1 MNDDEMNDN
10 SSSSAT
16 LSVIAFAIALI
27 VVGIPVGVF
36 TTTPGGSSATTI
48 SAMLARRYDLDDNE
62 GIMWTRLWVGIA
74 CLINA
79 ILIIAFVSI
88 IVSKDMTYCNNDSDD
103 EDEEAHHYGISITL
117 IVLTL
122 VAACGLV
129 GLLSIIGE
137 WNPFFPSSDRATTL
151 FHVSCFGVAAICFP
165 IIFILLLELP
175 VVRNLAGPESTIAS
189 LYVAPSIAL
198 ALCLPVVS
206 VWLSKRLTFDPGYS
220 ILILEFLMISMLGI
234 EWILLGVAFLD
245 CGPT

>member
-1 MNDDEMNDN
+1 MNGEMNEK

-27 VVGIPVGVF
+27 MVGIPVGVF
-36 TTTPGGSSATTI
+36 TTTPGGSRATTI
-48 SAMLARRYDLDDNE
+48 SAMLALRYDLDDSE

-74 CLINA
+74 CLIHA
-79 ILIIAFVSI
+79 FLIIAFVSI
-88 IVSKDMTYCNNDSDD
+88 VVSKDMTYCNNDSDD
-103 EDEEAHHYGISITL
+103 EDDARHYGISITL

-122 VAACGLV
+122 IAACGLV

-137 WNPFFPSSDRATTL
+137 WNPFFPSSNHATTL
-151 FHVSCFGVAAICFP
+151 LHISCFGVAAFCFP

-175 VVRNLAGPESTIAS
+175 VVRDLAGSESTVAS

-198 ALCLPVVS
+198 ALCLPVIS

-220 ILILEFLMISMLGI
+220 ILILEFLMLSMLGI
-234 EWILLGVAFLD
+234 EWILLGVAFID
-245 CGPT
+245 CGPA